1 MVKKMFIE
9 ITLCNLMTYV
19 FKGHVT
25 FVKIYM
31 MKLNVSIL
39 NKLKIMSFL

>member
-9 ITLCNLMTYV
+9 IRLCNLMTYV
-19 FKGHVT
+19 FKGRIK

-31 MKLNVSIL
+31 VKYINI
-39 NKLKIMSFL
+39 KKA